1 MPTSSSTVR
10 ISGLTTTEASR
21 VIARLHFM
29 QKIGVLSKDIE
40 IERGHREDTKGG
52 LAVERARYFH
62 EFTGL

>member
-29 QKIGVLSKDIE
+29 QKIVVLSKDIE
-40 IERGHREDTKGG
+40 IERGHREDTKDG
-52 LAVERARYFH
+52 LAVERARYLH